1 MIVHKKKPIALILAH
16 AIGVGAFVAIPAVA
30 VAQSADSVEKVT
42 ITGSAIKR
50 IESEGALPVQII
62 NRAAIEQTGS
72 KSVAELIQNLP
83 GIQGFTHVSES
94 VGGGGAGFSGASIH
108 NIGETRTLV
117 LLNGHRVSSWAGQ
130 TLTGAGAGIDLNSIP
145 LSAIDRVEL
154 LNDGASALYGSDAV
168 AGVINFIL
176 RTNQRDADVSIT
188 ESVPKGG
195 VGKQF
200 NFSATKGW
208 GDLQSDGFNVLFS
221 YSRDKQNSMKA
232 ADRQFAKT
240 GIINF
245 SYGGKDYLFSN
256 TSWRA
261 APANYDVY
269 PQTGATDFTGNPYN
283 DSHGGA
289 GTCPA
294 QHLWVNT
301 GDGYPSCQFDYTST
315 VQIVPESQRDNLIAS
330 FTKQLN
336 GNHTFSADVVWSKF
350 EVTSKIAP
358 PPVDMIIPTG
368 STLYNSY
375 LGVIPGFVDGDELD
389 AYWRGIDAGNRTT
402 KDETTALHTTLSL
415 KGTLSEWD
423 YATSFTHSTNT
434 WKESYSAGW
443 LMQNELD
450 AAIASAAFD
459 PFLLPGNQ
467 SQAGQ
472 DAIAGMQFRGEYK
485 KETSTIDVIDAKGS
499 REVFKIGDQ
508 TAQIGAGVDFRRERV
523 KYEPS
528 TIAQGLGNNIA
539 GDAGAEKPFDVSRNA
554 WGLFVELVTP
564 FSKQFEL
571 TTSLRHDHYADFGN
585 TDNYKLAARFQPT
598 KSLLFRASAGSGFRA
613 PSVPQVEAGS
623 QLYGVTGGTYTCTLA
638 KNPGL
643 VAGLAQVLGG
653 DPTAQCRTSNSQY
666 EQFVSGNRDLKP
678 EKSQQ
683 WDLGFRFEPVDWASV
698 GADWWNVDV
707 KDRIS
712 SLSEDT
718 VMNDTT
724 GAYLSNWT
732 VYNDP
737 GTGRHYVAL
746 FLPNENLGEE
756 KYSGIDLDGKLA
768 FDAGVGKLTTT
779 LHWTHMLKYEYQ
791 RVNGGAFFTNLGQF
805 NDDSVTFRNIARL
818 AIALKYRGFQHTLTT
833 NFKSGYQDQPQTVTD
848 LATGASIENFN
859 HRVDDYYTFDWQ
871 TQYQGLIKGLT
882 LTGGIQN
889 FTNRAPPL
897 TLKNTGGHQLGYD
910 NRYTDPNGRT
920 FYATLNYKF

>member
-30 VAQSADSVEKVT
+30 IAQTSDSVEKVT

-50 IESEGALPVQII
+50 IESEGALPVQVI

-83 GIQGFTHVSES
+83 SIQGFTQISTS
-94 VGGGGAGFSGASIH
+94 VGGGGGGFSGASIH
-108 NIGETRTLV
+108 NIGETRTLI
-117 LLNGHRVSSWAGQ
+117 LLNGHRVASWAGQ

-145 LSAIDRVEL
+145 LSAIDRVEI

-176 RTNQRDADVSIT
+176 RTNQHEADVSFS

-221 YSRDKQNSMKA
+221 YSRDKQDSMKA
-232 ADRQFAKT
+232 TDRQFAKT
-240 GIINF
+240 GILNF
-245 SYGGKDYLFSN
+245 GYGGKNYLFSN

-269 PQTGATDFTGNPYN
+269 TSATTDFTGNPYQ
-283 DSHGGA
+283 DAHP

-294 QHLWVNT
+294 HHLWVDT

-315 VQIVPESQRDNLIAS
+315 IQIIPESQRDNLIAS
-330 FTKQLN
+330 FSKTLS
-336 GNHTFSADVVWSKF
+336 GNHTFSADVVWSKY
-350 EVTSKIAP
+350 EVTSRIAP
-358 PPVDMIIPTG
+358 PPVDMLIPTG
-368 STLYNSY
+368 STLYNTY
-375 LGVIPGFVDGDELD
+375 IALIPGATSGNDLY

-415 KGTLSEWD
+415 KGTLADWD
-423 YATSFTHSTNT
+423 YSTSLTHSTNT
-434 WKESYSAGW
+434 WKESYLAGW
-443 LMQNELD
+443 LSQNAMD
-450 AAIASAAFD
+450 AAILAASFD
-459 PFLLPGNQ
+459 PFLLPGSQ
-467 SQAGQ
+467 STAGQ
-472 DAIAGMQFRGEYK
+472 AAIDGMQFIGEYK
-485 KETSTIDVIDAKGS
+485 KETSTLDVIDAKGS

-508 TAQIGAGVDFRRERV
+508 TAQLGAGVDFRREHV

-528 TIAQGLGNNIA
+528 TIAQGIGNNIA
-539 GDAGAEKPFDVSRNA
+539 GDSGAERAFDVSRNA
-554 WGLFVELVTP
+554 WGAFVELVTP

-585 TDNYKLAARFQPT
+585 TDNYKLAARFQP
-598 KSLLFRASAGSGFRA
+598 SNALLFRASVGSGFRA
-613 PSVPQVEAGS
+613 PSVPQVNAGP
-623 QLYGVTGGTYTCTLA
+623 QQYGVTGGTYNCPAAALA
-638 KNPGL
+638 YVQANIDAAAVCLAPG
-643 VAGLAQVLGG
+643 
-653 DPTAQCRTSNSQY
+653 SQY
-666 EQFVSGNRDLKP
+666 NQFASGNKNLQP

-683 WDLGFRFEPVDWASV
+683 WTLGFRVEPANWASV

-707 KDRIS
+707 KDRIGS
-712 SLSEDT
+712 AVEDT
-718 VMNDTT
+718 VMNNS
-724 GAYLSNWT
+724 ASYLSNFM
-732 VYNDP
+732 VMIDP
-737 GTGRHYVAL
+737 GTHRHLLAVI
-746 FLPNENLGEE
+746 LPNDNLGEE
-756 KYSGIDLDGKLA
+756 KYSGIDVDGKLN
-768 FDAGVGKLTTT
+768 FNTGIGKLTTT
-779 LHWTHMLKYEYQ
+779 LQWTHMLKYDYQ
-791 RVNGGAFFTNLGQF
+791 RVKGGAFFTNLGQF
-805 NDDSVTFRNIARL
+805 NDDGVTFRNIARL
-818 AIALKYRGFQHTLTT
+818 SFALKYSGFQHTLTT
-833 NFKSGYQDQPQTVTD
+833 NYKSSYKDQPQTVTD
-848 LATGASIENFN
+848 LATGNSIDNFD
-859 HRVDDYYTFDWQ
+859 HKVDAYYTFDWQ
-871 TQYQGLIKGLT
+871 TQYQGFIKGLT

-920 FYATLNYKF
+920 FYATVNYKF